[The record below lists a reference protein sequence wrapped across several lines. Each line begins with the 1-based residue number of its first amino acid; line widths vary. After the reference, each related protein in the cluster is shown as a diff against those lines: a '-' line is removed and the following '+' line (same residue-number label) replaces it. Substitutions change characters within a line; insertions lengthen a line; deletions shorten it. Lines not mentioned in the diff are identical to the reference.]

1 MSPNLVWLM
10 IVANASIAVVTI
22 ANTLALAWY
31 NKRQTVLGESQ
42 TEHEKIMAAE
52 KRVNRRIIFPAFLM
66 LLVSIAGIVI
76 SVYVPANDVTT
87 QVLRI
92 SGFTGAFVFS
102 IVLILFGYV
111 ISLFRAQVTSTKG
124 LFSVVER
131 LITIAKKQSNDS

>member
-31 NKRQTVLGESQ
+31 SKRQTVLGESQ

-131 LITIAKKQSNDS
+131 LITIANKQSNDP

>member
-131 LITIAKKQSNDS
+131 LITIANKQSNDP

>member
-131 LITIAKKQSNDS
+131 LIAIAKKQSNDS

>member
-1 MSPNLVWLM
+1 M

-131 LITIAKKQSNDS
+131 LITIANKQSNDP